1 MLAKQIMATFALLAG
16 SVAAAAQQT
25 SQVQLKIEPTN
36 RTLTVSAE
44 DQVSVDSD
52 LAILHVG
59 FQTPPTDAKGS
70 LRRRSTDLERNC
82 LGAETGGDSGD
93 AQSTANGSAWTV
105 PTESRTNL
113 RCRSS
118 GR

>member
-1 MLAKQIMATFALLAG
+1 MLAKQVLATIALLAG
-16 SVAAAAQQT
+16 SAAAAAQQT

-59 FQTPPTDAKGS
+59 FQTQPTDAK
-70 LRRRSTDLERNC
+70 
-82 LGAETGGDSGD
+82 A
-93 AQSTANGSAWTV
+93 A
-105 PTESRTNL
+105 
-113 RCRSS
+113 
-118 GR
+118 